1 MWCVDR
7 RCLFFMKYDSMY
19 LQISWEDGQA
29 LNPSS
34 VFRYQIRIQAPNLC
48 QNDRWVALG
57 KTKQVLWIQDFL
69 AQNRIQA
76 AGFLVSRV
84 FFKFTP
90 LFRWTITGHNGL
102 WPTHTLGFYGGAP
115 GREHGKT
122 GVASRTWGSIL
133 LGPLGLV
140 GFLCSRNV
148 FENFRGEKSPLKIQA
163 LMWSESNICFSVVG
177 FFQRFLMFTP
187 DPWGN
192 DLMWI
197 FFSKGLGE
205 KNHHR
210 MSLNPVFLWF
220 MVI

>member
-1 MWCVDR
+1 MVS
-7 RCLFFMKYDSMY
+7 K
-19 LQISWEDGQA
+19 
-29 LNPSS
+29 
-34 VFRYQIRIQAPNLC
+34 VFSFNLHLC
-48 QNDRWVALG
+48 
-57 KTKQVLWIQDFL
+57 
-69 AQNRIQA
+69 
-76 AGFLVSRV
+76 
-84 FFKFTP
+84 
-90 LFRWTITGHNGL
+90 FRWTITGHNGL

-205 KNHHR
+205 KNHHH